1 MNQTT
6 TLLAPHHQ
14 PDAGLGRIRDQVAA
28 AIAARRQLKLV
39 GAGTKA
45 FLQTPSGGREG
56 PGAGVGSPGAGKS
69 GNGSAVTGS
78 SGNSDG
84 NSGSSNDVEGSV
96 WVLDC
101 TQTRGIVSYEPSE
114 LVITVRAG
122 TPLAEVEAALAEH
135 RQCLPFEPP
144 QFDGRATVGG
154 MVAAGLSGPRR
165 ASAGAVRDYMLG
177 TVLVDGRNR
186 LLRFGGEVMKNV
198 AGYDVSRLLA
208 GSHGWFGVIAEVSL
222 KVLPRPEVEV
232 TLAQSLDADQAIR
245 RFNQWGGQPLPISAT
260 SWFAGRAHIR
270 LSGSPASVADAVG
283 RIGGDRLDEAR
294 ASQWW
299 ADLREQRHLF
309 FEQDG
314 PQLLQS
320 SQLPQSSQSS
330 HSSRSSQSL
339 QSSQMPPS
347 PSPLWRLS
355 VPAVTAPLE
364 LGASQL
370 IEWGGALR
378 WCAPPAGKVSPER
391 IRAAAAEVGGTAAIH
406 RLPASV
412 PQAYVDFPRTHP
424 LSPVVAQIHRRLKD
438 AFDPDRVFN
447 PAADAVLGC

>member
-56 PGAGVGSPGAGKS
+56 PGAGVVSPRAGKP

-78 SGNSDG
+78 SGNCDG
-84 NSGSSNDVEGSV
+84 NSGSSNDGDGSV

-122 TPLAEVEAALAEH
+122 TPLADVEAALAEH

-144 QFDGRATVGG
+144 QFDGRATIGG

-165 ASAGAVRDYMLG
+165 ASAGAVRDYLLG

-232 TLAQSLDADQAIR
+232 TLAQSLDAGQAIR
-245 RFNQWGGQPLPISAT
+245 RFNKWGGQPLPISAT
-260 SWFAGRAHIR
+260 SWFAGRAHVR

-314 PQLLQS
+314 PQ
-320 SQLPQSSQSS
+320 
-330 HSSRSSQSL
+330 SL
-339 QSSQMPPS
+339 QSSQSS